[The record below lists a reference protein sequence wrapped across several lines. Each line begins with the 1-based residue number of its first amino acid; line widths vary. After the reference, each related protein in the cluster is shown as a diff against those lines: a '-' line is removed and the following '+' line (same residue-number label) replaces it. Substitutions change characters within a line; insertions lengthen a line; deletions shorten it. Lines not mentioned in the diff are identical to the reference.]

1 MRTLAVEADL
11 ATIPDT
17 TGVAPRT
24 VVGLPASVS
33 DPAEG
38 KLRVVVDGVTIVR
51 DYDPD
56 LDFNG
61 DDLGYGSYGG
71 GY

>member
-1 MRTLAVEADL
+1 MRTLFVEADL

-17 TGVAPRT
+17 TGIAPRT
-24 VVGLPASVS
+24 VVGLPSSVA

-38 KLRVVVDGVTIVR
+38 KLRVVVDGVMIVR

-56 LDFNG
+56 LDSVG
-61 DDLGYGSYGG
+61 GDLGYGSYGG